1 LIIFKKTQSHVNKYR
16 KKTHTNTLGSI
27 KRLIKTK
34 NIYKESL
41 ADTPFF
47 TNVKFDEDGE
57 PIVGDGSDNPLVIYY
72 STEPI
77 PFEILS
83 KVKTK
88 RGRKSVRLVNRVIW
102 QSLG

>member
-16 KKTHTNTLGSI
+16 KKNHTNTLGSI

-47 TNVKFDEDGE
+47 TNVKFDEE